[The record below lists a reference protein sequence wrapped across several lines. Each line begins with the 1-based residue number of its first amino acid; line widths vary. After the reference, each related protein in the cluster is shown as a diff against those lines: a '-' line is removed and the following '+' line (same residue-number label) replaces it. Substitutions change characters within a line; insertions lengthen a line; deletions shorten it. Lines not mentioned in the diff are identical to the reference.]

1 MQNYFDNREDAL
13 LSEIVQ
19 NTNAHARF
27 LNTLSFMEL
36 CGAKKLSQTIG
47 RRYFSTSML
56 EHVAE
61 EYRHAYFL
69 RRLAN
74 KISVSPIDD
83 YSHENV
89 FCKRQSRAY
98 ISDLDRRVSIA
109 LRHHQEL
116 HNPMMCYLL
125 VTYAIE
131 QRALSFYKLYQEMLD
146 RHGTPISVRSII
158 SEELDHFKEM
168 EQKLNDTQLPTD
180 IFNACSDIEAQL
192 FGLWVNG
199 LAKELHCHRGNHP

>member
-1 MQNYFDNREDAL
+1 MQNYFDIKEKTL

-27 LNTLSFMEL
+27 LNTLSFMEM
-36 CGAKKLSQTIG
+36 CGANKLSQAIDKSH
-47 RRYFSTSML
+47 FSTFIL

-74 KISVSPIDD
+74 KISAIAIDD
-83 YSHENV
+83 YSRENV

-98 ISDLDRRVSIA
+98 IFDLDRRVSIA

-116 HNPMMCYLL
+116 RNPMMCYLL
-125 VTYAIE
+125 VTHAIE
-131 QRALSFYKLYQEMLD
+131 QRALSFYNLYQEMLD
-146 RHGTPISVRSII
+146 RHGTCISVRSII
-158 SEELDHFKEM
+158 SEELDHLKEM
-168 EQKLNDTQLPTD
+168 EKKLNATQLPTD
-180 IFNACSDIEAQL
+180 ILNACSDIEAQL
-192 FGLWVNG
+192 FGLWINS
-199 LAKELHCHRGNHP
+199 LAEELHCH